1 MKLLNDQLAEILLQ
15 EDYVHDTDI
24 REAIQRSD
32 ARHTSLTEELVSSG
46 LITKDLLG
54 QAIAEHFGVPYADLN
69 TKIPAKEQV
78 LKIPEDVARAYRV
91 VLFQYGEKKGTV
103 IATDTPDEIR
113 SRGSEFAELLG
124 VAEVTFAYS
133 LSEDIDAI
141 LNVYRRTLATRF
153 VKIIEAKGRVA
164 PEIVDEI
171 LADALLYRAS
181 DIHFEPQESELV
193 IRFRI
198 DGVLQEAG
206 RIEKQYYE
214 NILNRV
220 KVLAH
225 LRTDEH
231 MRAQDGAI
239 RYKHDVH
246 TVDLRVSVAPILD
259 GEKVV
264 IRILSEYVRNF
275 SLTDLGLSEHDLAFV
290 NEASKKPFGMMLA
303 TGPTGSGKTT
313 TMYSVLKLLNRPEVN
328 IATIEDP
335 VEYKIA
341 GVNHIQVNERAD
353 ITFAR
358 GLRSIAR
365 QDPDI
370 ILVGEIR
377 DHETAEISVN
387 AALTGHLL
395 LSTFHANDAATAI
408 PRLLEMD
415 VEPFLLASTLE
426 LIIAQRLVR
435 KLCDSCRHSSKS
447 KRELLRK
454 LIPRPERYFPEESVT
469 LYQARGCT
477 TCNGTGYRGRIG
489 VFELIRVTRELQEFM
504 VKRPSSLQIWE
515 LARKQG
521 AHSLFDDGI
530 EKVRSGVTT
539 LEEVLRVVSPP
550 SE

>member
-1 MKLLNDQLAEILLQ
+1 MKLSNDQLAEILLQ
-15 EDYVHDTDI
+15 EDYVRDTDI

-91 VLFQYGEKKGTV
+91 VLFQYEKEGAV

-113 SRGSEFAELLG
+113 GRGPEFGELLG
-124 VAEVTFAYS
+124 VQGVTFAYS
-133 LSEDIDAI
+133 LSEDIDTI
-141 LNVYRRTLATRF
+141 LNYYRRTLATRF

-181 DIHFEPQESELV
+181 DIHFEPQEGELI

-206 RIEKQYYE
+206 RIDKQYYE
-214 NILNRV
+214 NILNRI

-239 RYKHDVH
+239 RHKHDVH
-246 TVDLRVSVAPILD
+246 TVDLRVSVAPTLD
-259 GEKVV
+259 GEKIV
-264 IRILSEYVRNF
+264 IRVLSEYVRNF
-275 SLTDLGLSEHDLAFV
+275 TLTDLGLSEHDLVFV

-313 TMYSVLKLLNRPEVN
+313 TMYSILKLLNRPEVN
-328 IATIEDP
+328 VATIEDP
-335 VEYKIA
+335 VEYKIP
-341 GVNHIQVNERAD
+341 GVNHIQVNSQAD

-358 GLRSIAR
+358 GLRAIAR

-377 DHETAEISVN
+377 DQETAEISVN

-435 KLCDSCRHSSKS
+435 KLCDACRHSSKS
-447 KRELLRK
+447 KRE
-454 LIPRPERYFPEESVT
+454 
-469 LYQARGCT
+469 
-477 TCNGTGYRGRIG
+477 
-489 VFELIRVTRELQEFM
+489 
-504 VKRPSSLQIWE
+504 
-515 LARKQG
+515 
-521 AHSLFDDGI
+521 
-530 EKVRSGVTT
+530 
-539 LEEVLRVVSPP
+539 VLKGL
-550 SE
+550 

>member
-1 MKLLNDQLAEILLQ
+1 MKLSNDQLAEILLQ
-15 EDYVHDTDI
+15 EDYVRDTDI

-91 VLFQYGEKKGTV
+91 VLFQYEKEGAV

-113 SRGSEFAELLG
+113 GRGPEFGELLG
-124 VAEVTFAYS
+124 VQGVTFAYS
-133 LSEDIDAI
+133 LSEDIDTI
-141 LNVYRRTLATRF
+141 LNYYRRTLATRF

-181 DIHFEPQESELV
+181 DIHFEPQEGELI

-206 RIEKQYYE
+206 RIDKQYYE
-214 NILNRV
+214 NILNRI

-239 RYKHDVH
+239 RHKHDVH
-246 TVDLRVSVAPILD
+246 TVDLRVSVAPTLD
-259 GEKVV
+259 GEKIV
-264 IRILSEYVRNF
+264 IRVLSEYVRNF
-275 SLTDLGLSEHDLAFV
+275 TLTDLGLSEHDLVFV

-313 TMYSVLKLLNRPEVN
+313 TMYSILKLLNRPEVN
-328 IATIEDP
+328 VATIEDP
-335 VEYKIA
+335 VEYKIP
-341 GVNHIQVNERAD
+341 GVNHIQVNSQAD

-358 GLRSIAR
+358 GLRAIAR

-377 DHETAEISVN
+377 DQETAEISVN

-435 KLCDSCRHSSKS
+435 KLCDACRHSSKS
-447 KRELLRK
+447 KREVLK
-454 LIPRPERYFPEESVT
+454 GLIPKPEQYFPEQSVT

-489 VFELIRVTRELQEFM
+489 VFEIIRVTKELRELM
-504 VKRPSSLQIWE
+504 VKRPSSSQIWE

-539 LEEVLRVVSPP
+539 LEEVLRVVSPS